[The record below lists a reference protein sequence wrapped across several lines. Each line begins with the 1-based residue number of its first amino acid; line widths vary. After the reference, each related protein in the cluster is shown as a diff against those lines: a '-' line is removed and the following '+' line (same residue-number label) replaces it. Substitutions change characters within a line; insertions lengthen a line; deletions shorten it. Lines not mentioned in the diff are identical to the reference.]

1 MRLTFL
7 WIVLTTI
14 MNFLSTWYKYPWFL
28 ATPGGWHLLFWVKKL
43 DEWIDCH
50 HVWYR
55 HSCSLDQLILPY
67 TSWNCRFSRLWT
79 CVEDRGTP
87 DCSYIGL
94 EWVLFSV
101 WTTYHFPQWVQVWPA
116 VFVLLGT
123 LFRSVCERYCTWH
136 VGWFRVMWV
145 FVLFMC
151 RAYRFVLDMSVY
163 PKGWDCM
170 AFFCFVLFITFSH
183 IHIVFE
189 MGFNI
194 CYYTTHA
201 LWVCDYQGHQRKFIT
216 IFFVS
221 VCWIEIATSS
231 LQPEPLIPSG
241 MPWVPSR
248 PESRVEGSCGYFN
261 LTWEKVCS
269 GPLGKD
275 E

>member
-1 MRLTFL
+1 MVPSNTRRLTFVVL
-7 WIVLTTI
+7 SKKSLTSELIVITFGTDIHVPWTSWYCFTRRGIVGFLGCGLVLRTVEPLTVHI
-14 MNFLSTWYKYPWFL
+14 LVLS
-28 ATPGGWHLLFWVKKL
+28 
-43 DEWIDCH
+43 E
-50 HVWYR
+50 
-55 HSCSLDQLILPY
+55 SCSLFEQHIIFHSGYRCGLQCLFYWERYSGVSVKD
-67 TSWNCRFSRLWT
+67 TAH
-79 CVEDRGTP
+79 GTWA
-87 DCSYIGL
+87 GL
-94 EWVLFSV
+94 EWCGSLSCLCVGPTGLPLICLYIQRAEIAWLF
-101 WTTYHFPQWVQVWPA
+101 F
-116 VFVLLGT
+116 
-123 LFRSVCERYCTWH
+123 
-136 VGWFRVMWV
+136 
-145 FVLFMC
+145 
-151 RAYRFVLDMSVY
+151 
-163 PKGWDCM
+163 
-170 AFFCFVLFITFSH
+170 LFITFSH

-201 LWVCDYQGHQRKFIT
+201 LWVCDYQGHQRKLIT

-231 LQPEPLIPSG
+231 PQPEPLIPSG